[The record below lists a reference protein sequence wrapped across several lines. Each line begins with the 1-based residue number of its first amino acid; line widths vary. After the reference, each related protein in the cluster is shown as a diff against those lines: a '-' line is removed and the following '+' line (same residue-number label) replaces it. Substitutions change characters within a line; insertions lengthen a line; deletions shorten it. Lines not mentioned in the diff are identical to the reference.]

1 MSHKDTVKIIQ
12 RFSYGGHK
20 TFVASIERMVRTV
33 GLILVSALL
42 AFAAD
47 DLRPQVDAELP
58 PLLALYRDLHAHP
71 ELSRHE
77 ERTSAFMAGELRQAG
92 YSVTEHIGKYSDGS
106 PAFGIVALL
115 KNGSGPTVLVRTE
128 LDALPVEEKTGAP
141 FASTVHSKNAAG
153 QDVGVMH
160 ACGHDLHMMS
170 LLGTARTLAR
180 WKDRWSGTLMLVG
193 QPAEETVEGARAMLA
208 DGFYQRF
215 GTPDYAIALHNEPTL
230 EAGKVGLV
238 PGPVYASATTVEVR
252 IRGLG
257 GHGAHPESTKDPVV
271 MAAEYVLA
279 LQTIVSRETLPL
291 EPAVV
296 TVGSIHG
303 GSKNNIIPDEVVLQL
318 TIRAFNEDVRR
329 NILASL
335 DRKARGVALAAGV
348 PEDRAPI
355 IKVFDNES
363 VPATYN
369 DPKFVERLHGV
380 FTGALGKDN
389 VADLKPIMVSEDFGL
404 FGLEGHRIPLVLFL
418 LGTSSA
424 QQLEESRRT
433 GKPVP
438 SLHSST
444 FLPQAEPAL
453 RTGITATTSA
463 VLDLLKP

>member
-1 MSHKDTVKIIQ
+1 M
-12 RFSYGGHK
+12 
-20 TFVASIERMVRTV
+20 RTV
-33 GLILVSALL
+33 GVILASALL
-42 AFAAD
+42 ALAAD
-47 DLRPQVDAELP
+47 DLRPRVDAELP
-58 PLLALYRDLHAHP
+58 SLLARYRDLHAHP

-77 ERTSAFMAGELRQAG
+77 EHTSAFMAEELRKAG
-92 YSVTEHIGKYSDGS
+92 YTVTGHIGKYSDGS

-115 KNGSGPTVLVRTE
+115 KNGAGPTVLVRTE
-128 LDALPVEEKTGAP
+128 LDALPVEEKTSAP
-141 FASTVHSKNAAG
+141 FASTVRSKNAAG

-170 LLGTARTLAR
+170 LLGTAQILASS
-180 WKDRWSGTLMLVG
+180 KDRWSGTLMLVG

-208 DGFYQRF
+208 DRFYERF
-215 GTPDYAIALHNEPTL
+215 GTPDYAIALHNEPNL

-238 PGPVYASATTVEVR
+238 SGPVYASATTVEVR
-252 IRGLG
+252 IRGVG

-318 TIRAFNEDVRR
+318 TIRAFNEDVRES
-329 NILASL
+329 ILSSL
-335 DRKARGVALAAGV
+335 TRKARAVALAAGV
-348 PEDRAPI
+348 PDDRAPVV
-355 IKVFDNES
+355 KVFDNES

-369 DPKFVERLHGV
+369 DPKLVERLRGA
-380 FTGALGKDN
+380 FTSALGKDD

-404 FGLEGHRIPLVLFL
+404 FSLEGHRIPLVLFL

-463 VLDLLKP
+463 ILDLLKR

>member
-1 MSHKDTVKIIQ
+1 M
-12 RFSYGGHK
+12 
-20 TFVASIERMVRTV
+20 RTT
-33 GLILVSALL
+33 GLLLLL
-42 AFAAD
+42 AFSAAAGD
-47 DLRPQVDAELP
+47 DLRPQVDGELP
-58 PLLALYRDLHAHP
+58 PLLALYRDIHAHP

-77 ERTSAFMAGELRQAG
+77 EHTAAIMAGELRKAG
-92 YSVTEHIGKYSDGS
+92 YTVTEHLGKYGDG
-106 PAFGIVALL
+106 ANGFGIVAIL

-128 LDALPVEEKTGAP
+128 LDALPVEEKTGAA
-141 FASTVHSKNAAG
+141 FASTVRSTNAAG

-170 LLGTARTLAR
+170 LLGTAQALAKM
-180 WKDRWSGTLMLVG
+180 KDRWSGTVMLIG
-193 QPAEETVEGARAMLA
+193 QPAEETVEGARAMLT
-208 DGFYQRF
+208 DGFYGRF
-215 GTPDYAIALHNEPTL
+215 GKPDYAIALHNEPTL

-238 PGPVYASATTVEVR
+238 AGPVYASATTIEVR
-252 IRGLG
+252 IRGVG

-279 LQTIVSRETLPL
+279 IQTIVSRQTLPL

-318 TIRAFNEDVRR
+318 TVRAFNEDVRK
-329 NILASL
+329 NIVASL
-335 DRKARGVALAAGV
+335 DRIARGVALAAGV
-348 PEDRAPI
+348 PDDRAPI
-355 IKVFDNES
+355 MKVFENES

-369 DPKFVERLHGV
+369 DPKLVDRLRGI
-380 FTGALGKDN
+380 FTEALGKPN
-389 VADLKPIMVSEDFGL
+389 VVDLKPIMVSEDFGL
-404 FGLEGHRIPLVLFL
+404 FGLDGHQIPLVLFL

-438 SLHSST
+438 SLHSSQ

-463 VLDLLKP
+463 VLDLLKK

>member
-1 MSHKDTVKIIQ
+1 MRI
-12 RFSYGGHK
+12 FGPLL
-20 TFVASIERMVRTV
+20 AC
-33 GLILVSALL
+33 ALL
-42 AFAAD
+42 AFSAD
-47 DLRPQVDAELP
+47 DLRPQVDGELP
-58 PLLALYRDLHAHP
+58 ALLTLYRDLHSHP

-77 ERTSAFMAGELRQAG
+77 ERTSLLMAGELRKAG
-92 YSVTEHIGKYSDGS
+92 YTVTEHLGKFSDGS
-106 PAFGIVALL
+106 PGFGIVAVM

-141 FASTVHSKNAAG
+141 FASTVRAKNAAG

-170 LLGTARTLAR
+170 LLGTAQALAR
-180 WKDRWSGTLMLVG
+180 SKDRWSGTLMLIG
-193 QPAEETVEGARAMLA
+193 QPAEETVEGARAMLT
-208 DGFYQRF
+208 DGFYTRF
-215 GTPDYAIALHNEPTL
+215 GKPDYALALHNEPTL

-238 PGPVYASATTVEVR
+238 AGPVYASATTIEVR
-252 IRGLG
+252 IRGVG

-271 MAAEYVLA
+271 MAAQYVLA
-279 LQTIVSRETLPL
+279 LQTIVSRQTLPL

-318 TIRAFNEDVRR
+318 TVRAFNEDVRK
-329 NILASL
+329 NILASI
-335 DRKARGVALAAGV
+335 DRMARGIALAAGV

-355 IKVFDNES
+355 MKVFENES

-369 DPKFVERLHGV
+369 DPNLVARLRGV

-389 VADLKPIMVSEDFGL
+389 VVDLKPIMVSEDFCL
-404 FGLEGHRIPLVLFL
+404 FGLEGRQIPLVLFL

-424 QQLEESRRT
+424 QQLQESRQT
-433 GKPVP
+433 GKPVA
-438 SLHSST
+438 SLHSSL

-453 RTGITATTSA
+453 RAGITATTSA
-463 VLDLLKP
+463 VLDLLKK